1 MPSTE
6 CLTVVPLTGDETA
19 HHRDDWCRDGI
30 IAAIHRGERGG
41 GKAGVIAVSGA
52 AERRA
57 SRRYR

>member
-1 MPSTE
+1 MSSTE

-19 HHRDDWCRDGI
+19 HHRDDWCRESRLH
-30 IAAIHRGERGG
+30 HRGERGG

-52 AERRA
+52 AEMRA